1 MRRKTHA
8 YMKTVIEIKEKKKE
22 EINYKGR
29 CTEKKNECLL
39 LLLSFVNNKS
49 HSITDETGTKKKER
63 KRK

>member
-8 YMKTVIEIKEKKKE
+8 YMKTVIEIKE

-29 CTEKKNECLL
+29 CTEKKSECLL

>member
-1 MRRKTHA
+1 
-8 YMKTVIEIKEKKKE
+8 MKTVIEIKE

>member
-1 MRRKTHA
+1 
-8 YMKTVIEIKEKKKE
+8 MKTVIEIKE

-49 HSITDETGTKKKER
+49 HSITDETGTNKKKRER
-63 KRK
+63 ENNEERLLFMHL